1 MHFSVNNVLN
11 MYGTMVLITITGVST
26 FIIISH
32 YRDIFEEVKGGKKI
46 TGSLVPKE
54 WFILIGFTIICVF
67 LPFVKSHA
75 LRFELFMSKINHCV
89 SSYHVLF
96 FKLLLLLE
104 GMSLK
109 KLGNKTIP

>member
-1 MHFSVNNVLN
+1 

-32 YRDIFEEVKGGKKI
+32 LMDIGEEVKGGKKV
-46 TGSLVPKE
+46 TSSLVPKE

-75 LRFELFMSKINHCV
+75 LRFELYQSKILH
-89 SSYHVLF
+89 SF
-96 FKLLLLLE
+96 
-104 GMSLK
+104 
-109 KLGNKTIP
+109 NK